1 MKKLF
6 AIFALVAAATFA
18 QQIDVTVGG
27 SVVHFKKLPKSTV
40 TFGFSAGPAVSI
52 STSRMPAAAVQ
63 FDILYPASVTALTV
77 TAGPAATAAG
87 KSIACNL
94 VSAGDTRCIVSAANQ
109 NLILNGVVAN
119 ISATANAP
127 STLTLSGAVASSVA
141 GGGLTTTISQ
151 ATTTVSPALAIQGTL
166 CVIPPYDSGN
176 GNPVGTYS
184 IEPGESTN
192 CTATL
197 NQIAPTGGYTG
208 TISASAAG
216 LTLPASTAIAG
227 GQTSAQFTVTGQ

>member
-1 MKKLF
+1 MKKLV
-6 AIFALVAAATFA
+6 AILALAGTITFA
-18 QQIDVTVGG
+18 QQIDVTIGG
-27 SVVHFKKLPKSTV
+27 STVHFKKLPKSTI
-40 TFGFSAGPAVSI
+40 TFGFSTGPAVSI
-52 STSRMPAAAVQ
+52 STSRMPPAAVQ

-87 KSIACNL
+87 KTVACNL

-119 ISATANAP
+119 IAATANAA
-127 STLTLSGAVASSVA
+127 STLTLSGAVASGV
-141 GGGLTTTISQ
+141 GGAGLTTVISQ
-151 ATTTVSPALAIQGTL
+151 ATATVSPALAIQGTI

-176 GNPVGTYS
+176 GDPVGTYS

-197 NQIAPTGGYTG
+197 NQVAPTGGYTG

-216 LTLPASTAIAG
+216 LMLPASTVIAA